1 MDSVKKV
8 NFQDSSGAAIKE
20 DGSLWIWGDI
30 KRIGNGSIEKKEMSV
45 PQKIMENVKDVKIS
59 RDTCLAIK
67 EDGSLWMWGHN
78 DNGELGIGWDYDEI
92 HKPQKV
98 LTNVK
103 SVTIGAVCI
112 AIKKDESLWMWGH
125 TEPGLRWIDDE
136 TDDYYDENVNKS
148 IPLQII
154 FDN

>member
-8 NFQDSSGAAIKE
+8 NFQDSSGA
-20 DGSLWIWGDI
+20 
-30 KRIGNGSIEKKEMSV
+30 
-45 PQKIMENVKDVKIS
+45 
-59 RDTCLAIK
+59 AIK

-112 AIKKDESLWMWGH
+112 AIKK
-125 TEPGLRWIDDE
+125 R
-136 TDDYYDENVNKS
+136 
-148 IPLQII
+148 
-154 FDN
+154 